1 MNRQQR
7 RQAERMQARN
17 RAVRRTGRPL
27 PIPMIVK
34 AVAVLAPLEAI
45 LDQLERDGTIHVDA
59 RGRPIFLAPLENQW
73 FAMVPALQGIV
84 DLFEMWAT
92 RHGRNVD
99 MTALARLANKLDYS
113 MPITETDIQAVR
125 ALMPAIR
132 RIAGLL
138 PHDEARDLILQTQI
152 KECLEARP

>member
-17 RAVRRTGRPL
+17 RAVRRIERPL

-45 LDQLERDGTIHVDA
+45 LDQLERDGTIQVDA

-99 MTALARLANKLDYS
+99 MTALARLANKLHYS